1 MDWECNINL
10 NYILEGE
17 WRSISMVM
25 CTRNPCALWICDLW
39 FCEFLVHANYSPTN
53 LESNTPC
60 SVWPAYRLVWP
71 SISFYNSSSLWDFSW
86 IPLLLGELRPI
97 LGPTSK
103 GLKTHKAKRMVGG
116 CKKKKKI
123 QMVIISIR
131 PFWVSWWSRRQEAF
145 SFGLWLT
152 LFLLEV

>member
-1 MDWECNINL
+1 
-10 NYILEGE
+10 
-17 WRSISMVM
+17 MVI

-60 SVWPAYRLVWP
+60 CVWPAYSLVWP

-116 CKKKKKI
+116 CKKKKKNSNGNYIYQTLLGFLMIKEARSI
-123 QMVIISIR
+123 Q
-131 PFWVSWWSRRQEAF
+131 FWIMANF
-145 SFGLWLT
+145 IPA
-152 LFLLEV
+152 